1 MRRLA
6 FIRQSSDGGVPVSP
20 APAIWRAFQAQGAWK
35 NWVIVALLGL
45 LTLQTIAIGRLA
57 NRPPEFVLVDAD
69 GKTTYVKRAVA
80 GEALL
85 QFLAEKTKPPE
96 LAIVRFTRDFLRL
109 ALAVHS
115 STIEANWPTAL
126 ALMSPELRGHV
137 EREAAAAKLV
147 ETYKTSQQKTE
158 LAFEDVTLVS
168 RTPSL
173 LHVRTVL
180 KRTRRSLL
188 DAAAPPVTDRVAV
201 DLAELIVTPRLER
214 PDGLE
219 VAEWHVEKLAGTARE
234 DASKDSGGSP

>member
-6 FIRQSSDGGVPVSP
+6 FIRQSLHGALPISPV
-20 APAIWRAFQAQGAWK
+20 PAIWRAFQAQGAWK
-35 NWVIVALLGL
+35 SWVIVALFGL
-45 LTLQTIAIGRLA
+45 LTLQTIAIGRMA
-57 NRPPEFVLVDAD
+57 NRPPEFALVDAD

-80 GEALL
+80 SEALL

-96 LAIVRFTRDFLRL
+96 LAIVRFTRDFLNL

-115 STIEANWPTAL
+115 STIEANWPAAL
-126 ALMSPELRGHV
+126 ALMSPELHGRV
-137 EREAAAAKLV
+137 EKEAAAAKLV
-147 ETYKTSQQKTE
+147 ETYKASQQKTE
-158 LAFEDVTLVS
+158 LAFEDITLVS

-188 DAAAPPVTDRVAV
+188 DDAAPPVTDRVAV
-201 DLAELIVTPRLER
+201 DLAEHIVTPQLER

-219 VAEWHVEKLAGTARE
+219 VVEWHVEKLGEAAGKNARE
-234 DASKDSGGSP
+234 DSGGSR